1 MFENTSALKNE
12 WPVVHQNVNSGYL
25 NVRITGNLCFLC
37 FVLFC
42 IFCYLKQTQIIIMI
56 DKNKESTSTTSP
68 LVKFFQ
74 HINEYLTYSVA
85 HVYSEL

>member
-1 MFENTSALKNE
+1 MLGLLAIYVF
-12 WPVVHQNVNSGYL
+12 
-25 NVRITGNLCFLC
+25 

-42 IFCYLKQTQIIIMI
+42 FVFSVIWNKHIIIMI

-85 HVYSEL
+85 HVYSELWVS